1 MPLRSQDLSKPRI
14 AHRIDKE
21 TGGLLVIAKTFVAET
36 NIKRSFQDRL
46 CKKRYR
52 AIVFGN
58 WKQNEH
64 PYSKLD
70 GDDEENKAYSGMGI
84 INTPLS
90 GKQSV
95 TRYQIVE
102 CTPCDHELVSRF

>member
-1 MPLRSQDLSKPRI
+1 
-14 AHRIDKE
+14 
-21 TGGLLVIAKTFVAET
+21 
-36 NIKRSFQDRL
+36 
-46 CKKRYR
+46 
-52 AIVFGN
+52 
-58 WKQNEH
+58 
-64 PYSKLD
+64 
-70 GDDEENKAYSGMGI
+70 MGI

>member
-1 MPLRSQDLSKPRI
+1 M

-21 TGGLLVIAKTFVAET
+21 TGGLLVIAKSRVAEA
-36 NIKRSFQDRL
+36 NIKKSFEDRL

-52 AIVFGN
+52 AIVFGK

-64 PYSKLD
+64 PYSKLE
-70 GDDEENKAYSGMGI
+70 GDDEDYKAYSGMGI

-90 GKQSV
+90 GKQSI

-102 CTPCDHELVSRF
+102 CTPCNHELVSRF